1 MTSGALH
8 IDNYVMINRKI
19 LKLVGL
25 YPVDLR
31 RYFFSICCLLL
42 IIIPEVLR
50 IFFNQKDLDVILETS
65 SVLSTILLAVIK
77 STIWIIFRRQDT
89 TILINFLFNDYW
101 DIVVTYCSAN
111 EIKYIDKNA
120 KIAKRITVSYIV
132 LIVNALLIFYSLPL
146 RHYIIKGVAILKSD
160 VQDPKFNVSLNFPF
174 IAAYPQ
180 FCYKSPFYE
189 VVYFSQMLATSMCGL
204 IILAMDTLIATA
216 IFHSCG
222 HFNVLCSK
230 LQHIN
235 FQNNYH
241 LTDELITI
249 IKHHQLAIRFSD
261 HLEYAFNPL
270 MLFQVIASSIIIC
283 LVGFQVNTTL
293 KHDNKDKLVEYICYL
308 MMALFQL
315 LLFCWPGDKLIND
328 SLRTNEAAY
337 STNWYSHH
345 FSHTIKTELILMIL
359 RSQRPSYLSAGKFH
373 LMSLENFSTI
383 LSTSV
388 SYFMLLQN
396 LDM

>member
-1 MTSGALH
+1 ML
-8 IDNYVMINRKI
+8 INLNI
-19 LKLVGL
+19 L
-25 YPVDLR
+25 
-31 RYFFSICCLLL
+31 
-42 IIIPEVLR
+42 
-50 IFFNQKDLDVILETS
+50 
-65 SVLSTILLAVIK
+65 
-77 STIWIIFRRQDT
+77 IFR
-89 TILINFLFNDYW
+89 
-101 DIVVTYCSAN
+101 
-111 EIKYIDKNA
+111 
-120 KIAKRITVSYIV
+120 IAKRITVSYIV

-249 IKHHQLAIRFSD
+249 IKHHQLAIR
-261 HLEYAFNPL
+261 
-270 MLFQVIASSIIIC
+270 
-283 LVGFQVNTTL
+283 
-293 KHDNKDKLVEYICYL
+293 
-308 MMALFQL
+308 
-315 LLFCWPGDKLIND
+315 
-328 SLRTNEAAY
+328 
-337 STNWYSHH
+337 
-345 FSHTIKTELILMIL
+345 
-359 RSQRPSYLSAGKFH
+359 
-373 LMSLENFSTI
+373 
-383 LSTSV
+383 
-388 SYFMLLQN
+388 
-396 LDM
+396 